1 MDKCRLCTSVI
12 VRLNFLTTNN
22 EAEYETL
29 VAELDL
35 TKAAGATSKVVYCN
49 SQVVTSQV
57 NGDYECKG
65 KRMKKNLKQV
75 RKRVA
80 DLQTKFVQ
88 IPRKENKQVDHL
100 AKAASAEHMLIPIK
114 VISFVQLSPLIDGVS
129 VQEIGSKSYWTTL
142 IVSYLKGSTLP
153 NDKEATR
160 NLKVQATRFILIKDV
175 L

>member
-1 MDKCRLCTSVI
+1 MEKCRLCTSFI
-12 VRLNFLTTNN
+12 VHLNFLTTNN

-29 VAELDL
+29 VAGLDL

-49 SQVVTSQV
+49 SQVVTRQV

-65 KRMKKNLKQV
+65 KQMKKNLKQV

-88 IPRKENKQVDHL
+88 IPRKENKQADHL
-100 AKAASAEHMLIPIK
+100 AKATSAEHMLIPIK

-153 NDKEATR
+153 NDMEATR
-160 NLKVQATRFILIKDV
+160 KLKVQATRFILIKDV

>member
-1 MDKCRLCTSVI
+1 MEKCRLCTSVI

-88 IPRKENKQVDHL
+88 IPRKENKQVGHL
-100 AKAASAEHMLIPIK
+100 AKAASVEHMLIPIK
-114 VISFVQLSPLIDGVS
+114 VISFVQLSPLIDGIG
-129 VQEIGSKSYWTTL
+129 VQEISSKSDWTTL
-142 IVSYLKGSTLP
+142 IVSYLKGNTLP
-153 NDKEATR
+153 DDKKAIR
-160 NLKVQATRFILIKDV
+160 KLKVQATRFILIKV
-175 L
+175 FL

>member
-1 MDKCRLCTSVI
+1 MEKCRLCTSVI

-29 VAELDL
+29 VAGLDL
-35 TKAAGATSKVVYCN
+35 TKAAGATSMVVYCN

-57 NGDYECKG
+57 NDDYECKG

-88 IPRKENKQVDHL
+88 IPRKENKQADHL

-114 VISFVQLSPLIDGVS
+114 VISFVQLSPLIDGIG
-129 VQEIGSKSYWTTL
+129 VQEISSKSDWTTL
-142 IVSYLKGSTLP
+142 IVSYLKGNTLP
-153 NDKEATR
+153 DDKKAIR
-160 NLKVQATRFILIKDV
+160 KLKVQATRFILIKV
-175 L
+175 FL

>member
-1 MDKCRLCTSVI
+1 MEKCRLCTSVI

-29 VAELDL
+29 VAGLDL
-35 TKAAGATSKVVYCN
+35 TKAARATSMVVYCN

-88 IPRKENKQVDHL
+88 IPRKENKQADHL

-114 VISFVQLSPLIDGVS
+114 VISFVQLSPLIDGIG
-129 VQEIGSKSYWTTL
+129 VQEISSKSDWTTL
-142 IVSYLKGSTLP
+142 IVSYLKGNTLP
-153 NDKEATR
+153 DDKKAIR
-160 NLKVQATRFILIKDV
+160 KLKVQATRFILIKV
-175 L
+175 FL

>member
-1 MDKCRLCTSVI
+1 M
-12 VRLNFLTTNN
+12 
-22 EAEYETL
+22 
-29 VAELDL
+29 
-35 TKAAGATSKVVYCN
+35 VVYCN

-88 IPRKENKQVDHL
+88 IPRKENKQADHL
-100 AKAASAEHMLIPIK
+100 AKAASAEHMLIPIE
-114 VISFVQLSPLIDGVS
+114 VISFVQLSPLINGVG
-129 VQEIGSKSYWTTL
+129 VQEIGSKSDWTTL
-142 IVSYLKGSTLP
+142 IVLYLKGSTLP
-153 NDKEATR
+153 DDKEAIR
-160 NLKVQATRFILIKDV
+160 KLKVQATRFILIKDV